1 MGLFDSIKKVAQ
13 AVVKN
18 PVVKVGGAGLALA
31 FPKQVKGAAAVRV
44 AGKVVLAAKGKIGT
58 PAQQQSAKRVVANTF
73 AAAKKG
79 DVNAKRAV
87 AAMVVAQKST
97 AVASTINPSSSLG
110 PGWHVDRS
118 NRIRVLAQ

>member
-18 PVVKVGGAGLALA
+18 PIVKIGGAGLALA

-44 AGKVVLAAKGKIGT
+44 AGKLVLAAKGKIGT
-58 PAQQQSAKRVVANTF
+58 PAQQASAKRVVANTF
-73 AAAKKG
+73 RAAKT
-79 DVNAKRAV
+79 DPNAKRAV

-97 AVASTINPSSSLG
+97 AVASTINPPSLG
-110 PGWHVDRS
+110 PGWHVDRA
-118 NRIRVLAQ
+118 NRIRVLAR